1 MPRALGKVAARARR
15 KGYIKRAKGFWGKRK
30 NRYRAARE
38 TVARAERFSTRD
50 RRQKKRHMRTLWIVR
65 VNAAAREN
73 GLTYGQL
80 VHGLALAKVT
90 VDRKIL
96 ADLAIS
102 DPVAFKAFAELAKKS
117 VAAKA

>member
-1 MPRALGKVAARARR
+1 MPRALGKVASRARR

-30 NRYRAARE
+30 NRYRVARE
-38 TVARAERFSTRD
+38 TVARAERFSWRD
-50 RRQKKRHMRTLWIVR
+50 RKQKKRHFRSLWIVR
-65 VNAAAREN
+65 INAASREN

-80 VHGLALAKVT
+80 IHGLMQAKVA

-96 ADLAIS
+96 ADLALN
-102 DPVAFKAFAELAKKS
+102 DPAGFKAFAELAKKS

>member
-15 KGYIKRAKGFWGKRK
+15 KKFIKRAKGFWGKRK

-38 TVARAERFSTRD
+38 TVARAERFSGRD
-50 RRQKKRHMRTLWIVR
+50 RKQKKREMRSLWIIR

-73 GLTYGQL
+73 GITYGQL
-80 VHGLALAKVT
+80 IHGLNQARVT

-96 ADLAIS
+96 ADLALN
-102 DPVAFKAFAELAKKS
+102 DPAGFKAFAELAKKS